1 VSRRFIPELGS
12 ASFVEFGNSCGL
24 GTTFYDVMAFHAGVD
39 EAGTDYL
46 LFDRYPQRRQNI
58 LKRNE
63 TEFE

>member
-1 VSRRFIPELGS
+1 LSRRFDPELGS
-12 ASFVEFGNSCGL
+12 ASFVEFKNSCGL
-24 GTTFYDVMAFHAGVD
+24 GITFYDVMVFHACVS

-63 TEFE
+63 TDFE